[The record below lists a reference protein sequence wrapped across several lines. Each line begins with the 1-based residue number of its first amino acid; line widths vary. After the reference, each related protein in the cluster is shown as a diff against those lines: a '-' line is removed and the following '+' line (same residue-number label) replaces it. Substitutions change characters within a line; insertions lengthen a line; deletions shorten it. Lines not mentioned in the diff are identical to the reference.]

1 MATKTIYLR
10 GFGYMEVPAELTGR
24 ELAEYATA
32 EARKSMPSLGRPV
45 APEEPEKK
53 PEVSLPMQVAAGIAG
68 LPAGLASGLVGSTLE
83 GIGGLTGI
91 KPVEE
96 AGAAVNEYIQ
106 EKLKQAVG
114 EEAAASRG
122 AQIGQTIGG
131 IASFFT
137 PGVAAKVLGGA
148 GKLVKAAPYLTA
160 AMSGV
165 QGAGEQVERMREQEA
180 QGEVIDPALRQLY
193 ALGAG
198 AGTAALEAV
207 PFGEALGRFAPMRR
221 ILGAIPSSVE
231 AEAFGR
237 AADTTLGKRLL
248 EAGITGVGEA
258 GTEAAQQVLQNVIEK
273 QYNEQQAALEGIGEA
288 ALLGGIAGSA
298 LQGGAQLYRDHYIR
312 KKFLSGNL
320 KSQRELAAEASPE
333 LEQGEEDTVQI
344 LAGEISRIKGKRRER
359 EERAAT
365 EAALTQAD
373 QLAKSGVLALP
384 EASEGSLANAA
395 AKLKRAREE
404 AEALALA
411 QQAQEE
417 SNRQFQRQFQEA
429 EAKRQREIAK
439 EYRESPARKA
449 FKAFKESA
457 SQQRLSARQ
466 EQINSLP
473 DYPGFLPNP
482 EVKPVKEW
490 PRLQRNILDRYTK
503 NLTPEQAE
511 IFEGMSP
518 LEMGEFVE
526 RSRTKEASRK
536 AGLRIDAL
544 SRKSALEEQIL
555 KEMYAKEAAA
565 EAAQRNKLTLEGI
578 NEFKQKKLSAGVKID
593 ENPGVAA
600 DLARSEFGKKLGDL
614 KDSERIAL
622 ADLIDVSISE
632 QKDRI
637 NRAAGEAQ
645 AQTELNMEYG
655 RAAEPDYRK
664 AYRLSQ
670 EMFSKP
676 YEDLSSIQQGSVWKA
691 IESGKGNI
699 VTQEEMLERDEFS
712 NKPHTTEEYREVESK
727 LEKVGDSPVTLEDI
741 KKIVEPTETGAEKT
755 LIAGDQQLK
764 GKSTIASWRSAQVA
778 EAAKEAGEYEGP
790 SKAESI
796 MQHMVDR
803 GALVEVEGNYY
814 FDKNIPGP
822 RFELPISSNPNI
834 EQQQRAF
841 NLEETERVIAP
852 EIRDALKRRNLS
864 DLFTIGLSEKIED
877 TPNLG
882 QYFNRVIRLSVA
894 PEGKVR
900 SVKEMIG
907 SMDHEIVH
915 GMREAGLISDPEWA
929 LLTTKFNADTLND
942 EQREKY
948 TQLYKSQGMNDQK
961 IKEALDEEAV
971 AMKAKEL
978 NDIDPKRLDPSSLS
992 LINKVRYFMDFGRNT
1007 AALGYKSAEDV
1018 LAAIKSGDIGKRGF
1032 TSEFELVD
1040 GKVKRV
1046 GMKEVSPRVDGQQD
1060 VEVETK
1066 VYGEE
1071 EEAADEKYQKALSG
1085 LASKFDRKTPIKNP
1099 QQYLIQDLDIAPEDV
1114 DGIIKRMMS
1123 SGDIV
1128 RVGKS
1133 RYISDK
1139 ARKSVEAG
1147 AAAPVQ
1153 AEKVRPGRA
1162 EIFEASS
1169 IEAQP
1174 ESDTTQVATTVGSYE
1189 SIAAYLKDQLPPGAK
1204 VLDYGAGLGLG
1215 SEAMREELS
1224 GVASVDGYEPLPS
1237 RAKVKPTY
1245 TKPEELNQK
1254 YDAVVNL
1261 NVLNVLQPDLR
1272 RKVVQH
1278 IGSLLKEGGTAVI
1291 GVRGYKGD
1299 IDKVKNFTPGP
1310 EPGSIWVPRSRG
1322 RQAYQKGF
1330 DGSELKD
1337 YVSEV
1342 LGSGFEVKR
1351 LSGPTKSNVQ
1361 ITKKASAKRQA
1372 VQGRAELAP
1381 SQPQAVKNDPL
1392 ANPQGSGAVTPF
1404 FVKKQPKGIIDKIK
1418 DTFKDNL
1425 SRQKMVDRYDPV
1437 RLMAIE
1443 AYSKT
1448 GDKRFLS
1455 AAEGSYHSLL
1465 FMDKAQDMAL
1475 TGLETGG
1482 FKLEGSILLA
1492 ADNPEIAPL
1501 KIFQRLKEK
1510 DKLDAFFNFAYA
1522 KRYRDLKAAG
1532 KDPGGTISEQ
1542 DVNREYDR
1550 WVNDKDIDKEIKNF
1564 KQYNDNLVDI
1574 LRNSG
1579 FISVGEAKAWKSSFY
1594 IPFYRIPTIKTQ
1606 DGTVDTG
1613 EVDAPKMNSQ
1623 VTNLS
1628 NPKGLTGRDLSVN
1641 DAIENIVANTYYM
1654 VGTAAKN
1661 FSARKVARD
1670 GVLTGYMKP
1679 IDKPGD
1685 AAQGANVITIRENGV
1700 KKHYEVRDESLYNA
1714 VAESGFPVQDVLK
1727 GMALAT
1733 EALRRGTT
1741 LSPTFII
1748 RNTIRDTIQAWALGR
1763 FGNNLTPPAK
1773 EMFKGIELAYKNSPE
1788 FRALK
1793 SAGISSSGLRKKSL
1807 SEVARAIRQEIGEEQ
1822 KGALSKLYDTLERAA
1837 EISESSTRTKVY
1849 QDVLAKTGDRAEALF
1864 AAMETINF
1872 SRKGSSRGLQIAMAL
1887 IPFFNARIQG
1897 LDVFYRTMRGE
1908 KMMPNQASAEMKKA
1922 AVARFLYFVGLS
1934 SIYALLMS
1942 DHPAWVNATDE
1953 ERDSNLFLPI
1963 DFIPGVREGTAIKFP
1978 IPQELGIVSKMLPER
1993 MVTMALGR
2001 SDGAELVDAM
2011 KRAVVDTL
2019 SFNPIPQVALPA
2031 VEVLG
2036 NFDFYTRRPIENQ
2049 YLASLLPEDRYTEY
2063 TTGVAKLAGKAAAE
2077 TPLPVSPVMVD
2088 HLIRG
2093 YFGTNGAYIADV
2105 VGRLLDMGSGAP
2117 TPERLRFSEPYL
2129 LPILGPLF
2137 KSPDGK
2143 KAVEDLYMIDEA
2155 AKMAV
2160 TTLKAY
2166 SESGRDLSE
2175 AKEEELYTLAE
2186 VGEQVKPIVEEIRE
2200 LNRAKRMI
2208 QSDPDL
2214 SPSEKR
2220 DELNDLQQQIISLAK
2235 EAQEFKKEV
2244 PLRLR

>member
-1 MATKTIYLR
+1 MATQIIYLR

-24 ELAEYATA
+24 ELSEYAAA

-53 PEVSLPMQVAAGIAG
+53 PEVSLPMQVVAGIAG

-96 AGAAVNEYIQ
+96 AGVAVNEYIQ
-106 EKLKQAVG
+106 EKLRQAVG

-122 AQIGQTIGG
+122 AQVGQTIGG

-160 AMSGV
+160 AMSGI

-180 QGEVIDPALRQLY
+180 QGEVIDPAMRQLY

-221 ILGAIPSSVE
+221 ILGAIPSSAE
-231 AEAFGR
+231 AEILTR
-237 AADTTLGKRLL
+237 AADTTLGKRLA
-248 EAGITGVGEA
+248 EAAITGVGEA
-258 GTEAAQQVLQNVIEK
+258 GTEAAQQVLQNVIE
-273 QYNEQQAALEGIGEA
+273 QRYNQEQAALEGIGEA

-298 LQGGAQLYRDHYIR
+298 LQGGAQLYQDVYFR
-312 KKFLSGNL
+312 KKKLQGDLNRR
-320 KSQRELAAEASPE
+320 RELEAEGLPY
-333 LEQGEEDTVQI
+333 LPTGEESAVQ
-344 LAGEISRIKGKRRER
+344 LRGEDISLVEGERPKREK
-359 EERAAT
+359 RAAT

-373 QLAKSGVLALP
+373 PLATSGILALP
-384 EASEGSLANAA
+384 EASEESLKGAVS
-395 AKLKRAREE
+395 LSQRAREE
-404 AEALALA
+404 AELIA
-411 QQAQEE
+411 QMRQAQEE
-417 SNRQFQRQFQEA
+417 SNREFQRPFEEA
-429 EAKRQREIAK
+429 EANRIAQEEAARQLELERQGQIRK
-439 EYRESPARKA
+439 EYRESR
-449 FKAFKESA
+449 
-457 SQQRLSARQ
+457 SQERLAGRG
-466 EQINSLP
+466 ERINSLP
-473 DYPGFLPNP
+473 DYPGFLPDP
-482 EVKPVKEW
+482 AVKPIEEW
-490 PRLQRNILDRYTK
+490 SPLQRNILNKYVQDM
-503 NLTPEQAE
+503 TPEQTKIFDDMTPEETRSFVDKSRSKEISKEQAAE
-511 IFEGMSP
+511 
-518 LEMGEFVE
+518 
-526 RSRTKEASRK
+526 EAS
-536 AGLRIDAL
+536 
-544 SRKSALEEQIL
+544 L
-555 KEMYAKEAAA
+555 KNAYAQEGFDNFMR
-565 EAAQRNKLTLEGI
+565 QR
-578 NEFKQKKLSAGVKID
+578 LSAKIKAD
-593 ENPGVAA
+593 ENFGIAS
-600 DLARSEFGKKLGDL
+600 DLARSEFKKPLGKL
-614 KDSERIAL
+614 KDSELIAL
-622 ADLIDVSISE
+622 GDLIDVRRSE
-632 QKDRI
+632 IESQNQELSKKAQERTQQ
-637 NRAAGEAQ
+637 NVEAAAAGMPEFGDPIYKLQNRVAYTRFGTQ
-645 AQTELNMEYG
+645 YKNLSDVNKG
-655 RAAEPDYRK
+655 RVDS
-664 AYRLSQ
+664 L
-670 EMFSKP
+670 
-676 YEDLSSIQQGSVWKA
+676 
-691 IESGKGNI
+691 IESGQGKT
-699 VTQEEMLERDEFS
+699 VTPEEIAEEEDFKTRETLYNRDDYRSVKKELNATVRDES
-712 NKPHTTEEYREVESK
+712 GLIPVNPDTVYAAAKTVSEDPTSTIKPTRAASKEMFNHMVER
-727 LEKVGDSPVTLEDI
+727 GD
-741 KKIVEPTETGAEKT
+741 IVEIEGKRYLNDGA
-755 LIAGDQQLK
+755 
-764 GKSTIASWRSAQVA
+764 
-778 EAAKEAGEYEGP
+778 
-790 SKAESI
+790 
-796 MQHMVDR
+796 
-803 GALVEVEGNYY
+803 
-814 FDKNIPGP
+814 PGP

-841 NLEETERVIAP
+841 NLEETERKVAP

-864 DLFTIGLSEKIED
+864 DIFTVGLSEKIEG
-877 TPNLG
+877 TPNTG
-882 QYFNRVIRLSVA
+882 QYLDRVISIAVA
-894 PEGKVR
+894 PQGKVR
-900 SVKEMIG
+900 SIDEMIG

-915 GMREAGLISDPEWA
+915 GMRETGLISDAEWS
-929 LLTTKFNADTLND
+929 LLTSRFNADTLND
-942 EQREKY
+942 EQREAY
-948 TQLYKSQGMNDQK
+948 TKLYKDQGMNDQK
-961 IKEALDEEAV
+961 VREALDEEAV
-971 AMKAKEL
+971 AIKAKEL
-978 NDIDPKRLDPSSLS
+978 NSVDPKRLDRSSLS
-992 LINKVRYFMDFGRNT
+992 LINKARYFMDFGRNT
-1007 AALGYKSAEDV
+1007 AALGYRSAEDV

-1046 GMKEVSPRVDGQQD
+1046 GMKEVAPRVGGQQEA
-1060 VEVETK
+1060 EVETK

-1085 LASKFDRKTPIKNP
+1085 LASKFDRKTPIKNA

-1114 DGIIKRMMS
+1114 DEIIKRMMS

-1139 ARKSVEAG
+1139 ARKSAEAG
-1147 AAAPVQ
+1147 AVAPAVAGPVPQATAKSVEKAA
-1153 AEKVRPGRA
+1153 
-1162 EIFEASS
+1162 
-1169 IEAQP
+1169 
-1174 ESDTTQVATTVGSYE
+1174 
-1189 SIAAYLKDQLPPGAK
+1189 
-1204 VLDYGAGLGLG
+1204 
-1215 SEAMREELS
+1215 
-1224 GVASVDGYEPLPS
+1224 
-1237 RAKVKPTY
+1237 
-1245 TKPEELNQK
+1245 
-1254 YDAVVNL
+1254 
-1261 NVLNVLQPDLR
+1261 
-1272 RKVVQH
+1272 
-1278 IGSLLKEGGTAVI
+1278 
-1291 GVRGYKGD
+1291 
-1299 IDKVKNFTPGP
+1299 TPG
-1310 EPGSIWVPRSRG
+1310 
-1322 RQAYQKGF
+1322 K
-1330 DGSELKD
+1330 
-1337 YVSEV
+1337 
-1342 LGSGFEVKR
+1342 
-1351 LSGPTKSNVQ
+1351 
-1361 ITKKASAKRQA
+1361 
-1372 VQGRAELAP
+1372 AELAP

-1392 ANPQGSGAVTPF
+1392 TNPQGSGAVTPF
-1404 FVKKQPKGIIDKIK
+1404 FVKRQPKGVVDKIK
-1418 DTFKDNL
+1418 DIFKDNL

-1437 RLMAIE
+1437 RLMAIK
-1443 AYSKT
+1443 AYAKT
-1448 GDKRFLS
+1448 GEKRFLS

-1465 FMDKAQDMAL
+1465 FMDKAQDIAL
-1475 TGLETGG
+1475 AGLETGG
-1482 FKLEGSILLA
+1482 FKMEGSILLA

-1550 WVNDKDIDKEIKNF
+1550 WVNDKDIDTEINNF

-1574 LRNSG
+1574 LRKSG

-1670 GVLTGYMKP
+1670 GVLTGYMKS

-1685 AAQGANVITIRENGV
+1685 AAQGTNVITIRENGV
-1700 KKHYEVRDESLYNA
+1700 KKHYEVQDETLYNA

-1741 LSPTFII
+1741 LSPTFIV
-1748 RNTIRDTIQAWALGR
+1748 RNTIRDTVQAWALGR

-1773 EMFKGIELAYKNSPE
+1773 EMFKGIQLAYKNSPE
-1788 FRALK
+1788 FKALK

-1822 KGALSKLYDTLERAA
+1822 KNALVKLYDTLERAA

-1849 QDVLAKTGDRAEALF
+1849 QDVLEKTGDRAEALF

-1897 LDVFYRTMRGE
+1897 VDVFYRTMRGE
-1908 KMMPNQASAEMKKA
+1908 KMMPNQASAEMKRA
-1922 AVARFLYFVGLS
+1922 AVARFAYFVGLS

-1942 DHPAWVNATDE
+1942 DHPAWLNATDE
-1953 ERDSNLFLPI
+1953 ERDANMFLPI
-1963 DFIPGVREGTAIKFP
+1963 DFIPGIREGTVIKFP

-1993 MVTMALGR
+1993 MITMALGR

-2031 VEVLG
+2031 IEVMG

-2077 TPLPVSPVMVD
+2077 TPVPVSPVMVD

-2093 YFGTNGAYIADV
+2093 YFGTNGAYAADV
-2105 VGRLLDMGSGAP
+2105 IGRLLDMGSGAP

-2166 SESGRDLSE
+2166 SESGRELSE

>member
-1 MATKTIYLR
+1 MAIKTIYLE
-10 GFGYMEVPAELTGR
+10 GFGLMTVPAELTGK
-24 ELAEYATA
+24 ELSIYASR
-32 EARKSMPSLGRPV
+32 EARRIKAQEDATIAP

-53 PEVSLPMQVAAGIAG
+53 PEVSLPMQVVAGIAG

-106 EKLKQAVG
+106 EKLRQAVG

-180 QGEVIDPALRQLY
+180 QGEVIDPAMRQLY

-320 KSQRELAAEASPE
+320 KSQRELAAEALPE
-333 LEQGEEDTVQI
+333 LEQGEEGAVQI
-344 LAGEISRIKGKRRER
+344 LGDKISLIKGKRQER

-404 AEALALA
+404 EELVARV

-417 SNRQFQRQFQEA
+417 SNREFRRPFDEA
-429 EAKRQREIAK
+429 EANRIAQEEDARQLELERQGQIRK
-439 EYRESPARKA
+439 EYRESR
-449 FKAFKESA
+449 
-457 SQQRLSARQ
+457 RQ
-466 EQINSLP
+466 ERLADREERINSLP
-473 DYPGFLPNP
+473 DYPGFLPDP
-482 EVKPVKEW
+482 AVKPIEEW
-490 PRLQRNILDRYTK
+490 SPLQRNILNKYVQDM
-503 NLTPEQAE
+503 TPEQTKIFDDMTPEETRSFVDKSRSKEISKEQAAE
-511 IFEGMSP
+511 
-518 LEMGEFVE
+518 
-526 RSRTKEASRK
+526 EAS
-536 AGLRIDAL
+536 
-544 SRKSALEEQIL
+544 L
-555 KEMYAKEAAA
+555 KNAYAQEGFDNFIR
-565 EAAQRNKLTLEGI
+565 QR
-578 NEFKQKKLSAGVKID
+578 LSAKIKVD
-593 ENPGVAA
+593 ENFGIAS
-600 DLARSEFGKKLGDL
+600 DLARSEFKKPLGKL
-614 KDSERIAL
+614 KDSELIAL
-622 ADLIDVSISE
+622 GDLIDVRRSE
-632 QKDRI
+632 IESQNEELAKKAQERTQANVEAAAVGLPEFGDPVYKLQ
-637 NRAAGEAQ
+637 NRVAYTRFGTQ
-645 AQTELNMEYG
+645 YKNLSDVNKG
-655 RAAEPDYRK
+655 RVDS
-664 AYRLSQ
+664 L
-670 EMFSKP
+670 
-676 YEDLSSIQQGSVWKA
+676 
-691 IESGKGNI
+691 IESGQGKT
-699 VTQEEMLERDEFS
+699 VTPEEVAEEEDFKTRETLYNRDEYRS
-712 NKPHTTEEYREVESK
+712 VKKELGTTVRDERGLIPV
-727 LEKVGDSPVTLEDI
+727 SPDTIYAATKTAAED
-741 KKIVEPTETGAEKT
+741 PT
-755 LIAGDQQLK
+755 
-764 GKSTIASWRSAQVA
+764 STIKPTRATS
-778 EAAKEAGEYEGP
+778 KEMFKHMIERGDVVDIEG
-790 SKAESI
+790 KQYLNE
-796 MQHMVDR
+796 
-803 GALVEVEGNYY
+803 GA
-814 FDKNIPGP
+814 PGP
-822 RFELPISSNPNI
+822 RFELPISSNPNV

-841 NLEETERVIAP
+841 NIEETERKIAP

-1046 GMKEVSPRVDGQQD
+1046 GMKEVSPRVGGQQD

-1071 EEAADEKYQKALSG
+1071 EGAADEKYQKALSG

-1133 RYISDK
+1133 RYVSDK
-1139 ARKSVEAG
+1139 ARKSVESGAPAPVGAG
-1147 AAAPVQ
+1147 AAPAAKPSAPG
-1153 AEKVRPGRA
+1153 K
-1162 EIFEASS
+1162 
-1169 IEAQP
+1169 
-1174 ESDTTQVATTVGSYE
+1174 
-1189 SIAAYLKDQLPPGAK
+1189 
-1204 VLDYGAGLGLG
+1204 
-1215 SEAMREELS
+1215 
-1224 GVASVDGYEPLPS
+1224 
-1237 RAKVKPTY
+1237 
-1245 TKPEELNQK
+1245 
-1254 YDAVVNL
+1254 
-1261 NVLNVLQPDLR
+1261 
-1272 RKVVQH
+1272 
-1278 IGSLLKEGGTAVI
+1278 
-1291 GVRGYKGD
+1291 
-1299 IDKVKNFTPGP
+1299 
-1310 EPGSIWVPRSRG
+1310 
-1322 RQAYQKGF
+1322 
-1330 DGSELKD
+1330 
-1337 YVSEV
+1337 
-1342 LGSGFEVKR
+1342 
-1351 LSGPTKSNVQ
+1351 
-1361 ITKKASAKRQA
+1361 
-1372 VQGRAELAP
+1372 AELAP
-1381 SQPQAVKNDPL
+1381 SQSQAVKNDPL

-1418 DTFKDNL
+1418 DTFKDSL

-1475 TGLETGG
+1475 AGLETGG

-1492 ADNPEIAPL
+1492 ADNPKTAPL

-1510 DKLDAFFNFAYA
+1510 GKLDAFFNFAYA

-1532 KDPGGTISEQ
+1532 KDPGGTISER

-1550 WVNDKDIDKEIKNF
+1550 WVNDKDIDAEIENF

-1574 LRNSG
+1574 LRKSG

-1606 DGTVDTG
+1606 DGAVDTG

-1748 RNTIRDTIQAWALGR
+1748 RNTVRDTLQAWALGR
-1763 FGNNLTPPAK
+1763 YGNNLTPPAK

-1788 FRALK
+1788 FKALK
-1793 SAGISSSGLRKKSL
+1793 AAGISSSGLRKKSL

-1822 KGALSKLYDTLERAA
+1822 KNALFKLYDTLERAA

-1897 LDVFYRTMRGE
+1897 IDVFYRTMRGE
-1908 KMMPNQASAEMKKA
+1908 KMMPNQASAEMKRA
-1922 AVARFLYFVGLS
+1922 AVARFAYFVGLS

-1942 DHPAWVNATDE
+1942 DHPAWLNATDE
-1953 ERDSNLFLPI
+1953 ERDANLFLPI

-2001 SDGAELVDAM
+2001 SDGSELVDAM
-2011 KRAVVDTL
+2011 KRAVLDTL

-2031 VEVLG
+2031 VEAIA
-2036 NFDFYTRRPIENQ
+2036 NFDFYTQRPIENQ

-2063 TTGVAKLAGKAAAE
+2063 TTGVARLAGKAAAE

-2093 YFGTNGAYIADV
+2093 YFGTNGAYAADII
-2105 VGRLLDMGSGAP
+2105 GRVLDMGSGAP

-2166 SESGRDLSE
+2166 SESGRELSE

-2200 LNRAKRMI
+2200 LNRAKRMV
-2208 QSDPDL
+2208 QSDPDM

-2220 DELNDLQQQIISLAK
+2220 DELNELQQQIISLAR
-2235 EAQEFKKEV
+2235 EAQELKKEV

>member
-1 MATKTIYLR
+1 
-10 GFGYMEVPAELTGR
+10 MEVPAELTGR
-24 ELAEYATA
+24 ELAEYATK

-312 KKFLSGNL
+312 KNIFGGNL
-320 KSQRELAAEASPE
+320 LANRPSSASPE
-333 LEQGEEDTVQI
+333 LERGKRTAVQI
-344 LAGEISRIKGKRRER
+344 RNGEISVVEGEDQLAER
-359 EERAAT
+359 RAAT

-373 QLAKSGVLALP
+373 Q
-384 EASEGSLANAA
+384 
-395 AKLKRAREE
+395 E
-404 AEALALA
+404 AEANRI
-411 QQAQEE
+411 AQEE
-417 SNRQFQRQFQEA
+417 AARQLELERQGQI
-429 EAKRQREIAK
+429 RK
-439 EYRESPARKA
+439 EYRESR
-449 FKAFKESA
+449 
-457 SQQRLSARQ
+457 SQERLADR
-466 EQINSLP
+466 EERINSLP
-473 DYPGFLPNP
+473 DYPGFLPDP
-482 EVKPVKEW
+482 AVKPVEEW
-490 PRLQRNILDRYTK
+490 SPLQRNILNNYVQDM
-503 NLTPEQAE
+503 TPEQTKIFDDMTPEETRSFVDKSRSKEISKEQAAE
-511 IFEGMSP
+511 
-518 LEMGEFVE
+518 
-526 RSRTKEASRK
+526 EAS
-536 AGLRIDAL
+536 
-544 SRKSALEEQIL
+544 L
-555 KEMYAKEAAA
+555 KNAYAQEGFDNFIR
-565 EAAQRNKLTLEGI
+565 QR
-578 NEFKQKKLSAGVKID
+578 LSAKIKVD
-593 ENPGVAA
+593 ENFGIAS
-600 DLARSEFGKKLGDL
+600 DLARSEFKKPLGKL
-614 KDSERIAL
+614 KDSELIAL
-622 ADLIDVSISE
+622 GDLIDVRRSE
-632 QKDRI
+632 IESQNQELAKKAQERTQANVEAAAVGLPEFGDPVYKLQNRVAYTRFGTQYKNLSDI
-637 NRAAGEAQ
+637 NK
-645 AQTELNMEYG
+645 G
-655 RAAEPDYRK
+655 RVNS
-664 AYRLSQ
+664 L
-670 EMFSKP
+670 
-676 YEDLSSIQQGSVWKA
+676 
-691 IESGKGNI
+691 IESGQGKT
-699 VTQEEMLERDEFS
+699 VTPEEIAEEEDFKTRETLYNRDDYRSVKKELGATVRDES
-712 NKPHTTEEYREVESK
+712 GLIP
-727 LEKVGDSPVTLEDI
+727 VGPDTVYAATKTAAED
-741 KKIVEPTETGAEKT
+741 PT
-755 LIAGDQQLK
+755 
-764 GKSTIASWRSAQVA
+764 STIKPTRATS
-778 EAAKEAGEYEGP
+778 KEMFKHMIERGDVVEIEG
-790 SKAESI
+790 KQYLNE
-796 MQHMVDR
+796 
-803 GALVEVEGNYY
+803 GA
-814 FDKNIPGP
+814 PGP

-1046 GMKEVSPRVDGQQD
+1046 GMKEVSPRVGGQQD

-1139 ARKSVEAG
+1139 ARKSIETGATAPAVAGPVTQATAKSVE
-1147 AAAPVQ
+1147 
-1153 AEKVRPGRA
+1153 K
-1162 EIFEASS
+1162 
-1169 IEAQP
+1169 
-1174 ESDTTQVATTVGSYE
+1174 
-1189 SIAAYLKDQLPPGAK
+1189 
-1204 VLDYGAGLGLG
+1204 
-1215 SEAMREELS
+1215 
-1224 GVASVDGYEPLPS
+1224 
-1237 RAKVKPTY
+1237 
-1245 TKPEELNQK
+1245 
-1254 YDAVVNL
+1254 
-1261 NVLNVLQPDLR
+1261 
-1272 RKVVQH
+1272 
-1278 IGSLLKEGGTAVI
+1278 TA
-1291 GVRGYKGD
+1291 
-1299 IDKVKNFTPGP
+1299 TPG
-1310 EPGSIWVPRSRG
+1310 
-1322 RQAYQKGF
+1322 K
-1330 DGSELKD
+1330 
-1337 YVSEV
+1337 
-1342 LGSGFEVKR
+1342 
-1351 LSGPTKSNVQ
+1351 
-1361 ITKKASAKRQA
+1361 
-1372 VQGRAELAP
+1372 AELAP
-1381 SQPQAVKNDPL
+1381 SQSQAVKNDPL

-1510 DKLDAFFNFAYA
+1510 GKLDAFFNFAYA
-1522 KRYRDLKAAG
+1522 KRYRDLKAAN

-1550 WVNDKDIDKEIKNF
+1550 WVNDKDIDAEIKNF

-1574 LRNSG
+1574 LRKSG

-1748 RNTIRDTIQAWALGR
+1748 RNTIRDTLQAWTLGR

-1773 EMFKGIELAYKNSPE
+1773 EMFKGIEMAYKNSPE

-1822 KGALSKLYDTLERAA
+1822 KSALSKLYDTLERAA

-1872 SRKGSSRGLQIAMAL
+1872 SRKGSSRGLQIAMSL

-1908 KMMPNQASAEMKKA
+1908 KMMPNQASSEMKKA
-1922 AVARFLYFVGLS
+1922 AVTRFLYFMGLS

-1963 DFIPGVREGTAIKFP
+1963 DFVPGVREGTAIKFP

-1993 MVTMALGR
+1993 MVTMVLGR

-2011 KRAVVDTL
+2011 KRAVLDTL

-2031 VEVLG
+2031 VEAMA
-2036 NFDFYTRRPIENQ
+2036 NFDFYTQRPIENQ

-2105 VGRLLDMGSGAP
+2105 VGRVLDMGSGAP

-2235 EAQEFKKEV
+2235 EAQEFKKEI

>member
-24 ELAEYATA
+24 ELAEYATK
-32 EARKSMPSLGRPV
+32 EARKSMPSLGRPA

-53 PEVSLPMQVAAGIAG
+53 PELSIPMQVAAGIAG

-395 AKLKRAREE
+395 DKLKRAREE
-404 AEALALA
+404 EELVARV

-417 SNRQFQRQFQEA
+417 SNREFRRPFDEA
-429 EAKRQREIAK
+429 EANRIAQEEAANREKR
-439 EYRESPARKA
+439 
-449 FKAFKESA
+449 
-457 SQQRLSARQ
+457 
-466 EQINSLP
+466 INSLP

-482 EVKPVKEW
+482 EVKPIKEW
-490 PRLQRNILDRYTK
+490 PRLQRNILNRYLE

-511 IFEGMSP
+511 IFEEMSP
-518 LEMGEFVE
+518 LEMGDFVE
-526 RSRTKEASRK
+526 RSRNKEASRK
-536 AGLRIDAL
+536 AGLRIEAL
-544 SRKSALEEQIL
+544 SRKSALEGQIL
-555 KEMYAKEAAA
+555 KEMYAKEATAEAAQEQILKGMYAQEAAA

-614 KDSERIAL
+614 RDSERIAL

-852 EIRDALKRRNLS
+852 EIRDALRRRNLS

-1046 GMKEVSPRVDGQQD
+1046 GMKEVSPRVGGQQD

-1085 LASKFDRKTPIKNP
+1085 LASKFDRKTPIKNA

-1139 ARKSVEAG
+1139 ARKSVETGATTPTAVG
-1147 AAAPVQ
+1147 STPQAPAKPVEKAAAPG
-1153 AEKVRPGRA
+1153 K
-1162 EIFEASS
+1162 
-1169 IEAQP
+1169 
-1174 ESDTTQVATTVGSYE
+1174 
-1189 SIAAYLKDQLPPGAK
+1189 
-1204 VLDYGAGLGLG
+1204 
-1215 SEAMREELS
+1215 
-1224 GVASVDGYEPLPS
+1224 
-1237 RAKVKPTY
+1237 
-1245 TKPEELNQK
+1245 
-1254 YDAVVNL
+1254 
-1261 NVLNVLQPDLR
+1261 
-1272 RKVVQH
+1272 
-1278 IGSLLKEGGTAVI
+1278 
-1291 GVRGYKGD
+1291 
-1299 IDKVKNFTPGP
+1299 
-1310 EPGSIWVPRSRG
+1310 
-1322 RQAYQKGF
+1322 
-1330 DGSELKD
+1330 
-1337 YVSEV
+1337 
-1342 LGSGFEVKR
+1342 
-1351 LSGPTKSNVQ
+1351 
-1361 ITKKASAKRQA
+1361 
-1372 VQGRAELAP
+1372 AELAP
-1381 SQPQAVKNDPL
+1381 SQSQAVKNDPL

-1482 FKLEGSILLA
+1482 FRLEGSILLA

-1510 DKLDAFFNFAYA
+1510 GKLDAFFNFAYA
-1522 KRYRDLKAAG
+1522 KRYRDLKAAN

-1574 LRNSG
+1574 LRKSG

>member
-1 MATKTIYLR
+1 MATKVIYLR
-10 GFGYMEVPAELTGR
+10 GYGYMEVPAELTGQ
-24 ELAEYATA
+24 ELSKYAKERAGVSMAAPEA
-32 EARKSMPSLGRPV
+32 EAPK
-45 APEEPEKK
+45 EEKK
-53 PEVSLPMQVAAGIAG
+53 PEPSTMQQAAGFVAG

-91 KPVEE
+91 RPVEE
-96 AGAAVNEYIQ
+96 AGASFNEWVQ

-114 EEAAASRG
+114 EEAAASG
-122 AQIGQTIGG
+122 ASQVGQTIGG

-180 QGEVIDPALRQLY
+180 QGEFIDPAMRQLY

-258 GTEAAQQVLQNVIEK
+258 ATESAQQVLQNVIEK

-288 ALLGGIAGSA
+288 ALFGGVAGSA
-298 LQGGAQLYRDHYIR
+298 LQGGAQLFRDTYIR
-312 KKFLSGNL
+312 RKNAQRNL
-320 KSQRELAAEASPE
+320 EAQRSLVTEALPELAP
-333 LEQGEEDTVQI
+333 GEESTVQVR
-344 LAGEISRIKGKRRER
+344 GEDISLIEGERQKREK
-359 EERAAT
+359 RAAT
-365 EAALTQAD
+365 EAILAPQRPLAITAGDTEAWRQIEKLRQDQQISNEQSQELFKQLEAQRQKELAD
-373 QLAKSGVLALP
+373 A
-384 EASEGSLANAA
+384 
-395 AKLKRAREE
+395 E
-404 AEALALA
+404 AEARSQEEAQFRQEQIGSLPEFPGLLPDPAVKPIEEWSPLQRNVLNKYVQDMTPEQA
-411 QQAQEE
+411 KIFDDMTPEETRSFVEKSRAKAISQQQALEEASLKNMYAQE
-417 SNRQFQRQFQEA
+417 SFDNFIR
-429 EAKRQREIAK
+429 
-439 EYRESPARKA
+439 
-449 FKAFKESA
+449 
-457 SQQRLSARQ
+457 QRLSA
-466 EQINSLP
+466 
-473 DYPGFLPNP
+473 
-482 EVKPVKEW
+482 
-490 PRLQRNILDRYTK
+490 
-503 NLTPEQAE
+503 
-511 IFEGMSP
+511 
-518 LEMGEFVE
+518 
-526 RSRTKEASRK
+526 
-536 AGLRIDAL
+536 
-544 SRKSALEEQIL
+544 
-555 KEMYAKEAAA
+555 
-565 EAAQRNKLTLEGI
+565 
-578 NEFKQKKLSAGVKID
+578 KIKVD
-593 ENPGVAA
+593 ENFGIAS
-600 DLARSEFGKKLGDL
+600 DLARSEFKKPLGKL
-614 KDSERIAL
+614 KDSEIIAL
-622 ADLIDVSISE
+622 GDLIDVRRSE
-632 QKDRI
+632 IESQNQELAKKAQERTQANVEAAAVGLPEFGDPVYKLQNRVAYTRFGTQYKNLSDI
-637 NRAAGEAQ
+637 NK
-645 AQTELNMEYG
+645 G
-655 RAAEPDYRK
+655 RVDS
-664 AYRLSQ
+664 L
-670 EMFSKP
+670 
-676 YEDLSSIQQGSVWKA
+676 
-691 IESGKGNI
+691 IESGQGKT
-699 VTQEEMLERDEFS
+699 VTPEEIAEEEDFKTRETLYNRDDYRSVKKELNATVRDES
-712 NKPHTTEEYREVESK
+712 GLIPV
-727 LEKVGDSPVTLEDI
+727 SPDTIYAATKTAAED
-741 KKIVEPTETGAEKT
+741 PT
-755 LIAGDQQLK
+755 
-764 GKSTIASWRSAQVA
+764 STIKPTRATS
-778 EAAKEAGEYEGP
+778 KEMFKHMIERGDVVEIEG
-790 SKAESI
+790 KQYLNE
-796 MQHMVDR
+796 
-803 GALVEVEGNYY
+803 GA
-814 FDKNIPGP
+814 PGP

-841 NLEETERVIAP
+841 NLKETERVIAP

-864 DLFTIGLSEKIED
+864 DLFTIGLSEKIEN

-894 PEGKVR
+894 PDGKVR

-948 TQLYKSQGMNDQK
+948 TQLYRSQGMNDQK

-1046 GMKEVSPRVDGQQD
+1046 GMKEVSPRVGGQQD

-1085 LASKFDRKTPIKNP
+1085 LASKFDRKTPIKNA

-1133 RYISDK
+1133 RYVSDK
-1139 ARKSVEAG
+1139 ARKSVETGATTPAAVG
-1147 AAAPVQ
+1147 PTPQAPAKPVEKAAAPG
-1153 AEKVRPGRA
+1153 K
-1162 EIFEASS
+1162 
-1169 IEAQP
+1169 
-1174 ESDTTQVATTVGSYE
+1174 
-1189 SIAAYLKDQLPPGAK
+1189 
-1204 VLDYGAGLGLG
+1204 
-1215 SEAMREELS
+1215 
-1224 GVASVDGYEPLPS
+1224 
-1237 RAKVKPTY
+1237 
-1245 TKPEELNQK
+1245 
-1254 YDAVVNL
+1254 
-1261 NVLNVLQPDLR
+1261 
-1272 RKVVQH
+1272 
-1278 IGSLLKEGGTAVI
+1278 
-1291 GVRGYKGD
+1291 
-1299 IDKVKNFTPGP
+1299 
-1310 EPGSIWVPRSRG
+1310 
-1322 RQAYQKGF
+1322 
-1330 DGSELKD
+1330 
-1337 YVSEV
+1337 
-1342 LGSGFEVKR
+1342 
-1351 LSGPTKSNVQ
+1351 
-1361 ITKKASAKRQA
+1361 
-1372 VQGRAELAP
+1372 AELAP
-1381 SQPQAVKNDPL
+1381 SQSQAVKNDPL
-1392 ANPQGSGAVTPF
+1392 ASPQGSGAVTPF

-1482 FKLEGSILLA
+1482 FKLEGSIILA
-1492 ADNPEIAPL
+1492 DDNPEIAPL

-1522 KRYRDLKAAG
+1522 KRYKDLKDAG

-1550 WVNDKDIDKEIKNF
+1550 WVNDKDIDTEIKNF

-1574 LRNSG
+1574 LRKSG

-1606 DGTVDTG
+1606 DGMVDTG

-1748 RNTIRDTIQAWALGR
+1748 RNTIRDTLQAWTLGR

-1773 EMFKGIELAYKNSPE
+1773 EMFKGIEMAYKNSPE

-1822 KGALSKLYDTLERAA
+1822 KNALRKLYDTLERAA

-1963 DFIPGVREGTAIKFP
+1963 DFIPGVRDGTAIKFP

-1993 MVTMALGR
+1993 MITMALGR

-2166 SESGRDLSE
+2166 SESGRELSE

>member
-1 MATKTIYLR
+1 
-10 GFGYMEVPAELTGR
+10 MEVPAELTGR
-24 ELAEYATA
+24 ELAEYATK

-53 PEVSLPMQVAAGIAG
+53 PEVSLPMQVTAGIAG

-96 AGAAVNEYIQ
+96 AGVAVNEYIQ

-180 QGEVIDPALRQLY
+180 QGEVIDPAMRQLY

-258 GTEAAQQVLQNVIEK
+258 ATESAQQVLQNVIEK

-298 LQGGAQLYRDHYIR
+298 LQGGAQLYRDLYVR
-312 KKFLSGNL
+312 KKFLSGDL
-320 KSQRELAAEASPE
+320 KRQRELAAEGLPE
-333 LEQGEEDTVQI
+333 LAPGEESAVQI
-344 LAGEISRIKGKRRER
+344 RGEDISLIEGERQKREK
-359 EERAAT
+359 RAAT
-365 EAALTQAD
+365 EAILAPQRPLAITAGDTEAWRQIEKLRQD
-373 QLAKSGVLALP
+373 QQISNEQSEELFRQLEESKSRQEQIGSLP
-384 EASEGSLANAA
+384 EFPGLLPDPAVKPIEEWSPLQRNVLNKYVQDMTPEQ
-395 AKLKRAREE
+395 AKIFDDMTPEETRSFVDKSRAKAIGQQQALEE
-404 AEALALA
+404 ASLKNMY
-411 QQAQEE
+411 AQE
-417 SNRQFQRQFQEA
+417 SFDNFIR
-429 EAKRQREIAK
+429 
-439 EYRESPARKA
+439 
-449 FKAFKESA
+449 
-457 SQQRLSARQ
+457 QRLSA
-466 EQINSLP
+466 
-473 DYPGFLPNP
+473 
-482 EVKPVKEW
+482 
-490 PRLQRNILDRYTK
+490 
-503 NLTPEQAE
+503 
-511 IFEGMSP
+511 
-518 LEMGEFVE
+518 
-526 RSRTKEASRK
+526 
-536 AGLRIDAL
+536 
-544 SRKSALEEQIL
+544 
-555 KEMYAKEAAA
+555 
-565 EAAQRNKLTLEGI
+565 
-578 NEFKQKKLSAGVKID
+578 KIKVD
-593 ENPGVAA
+593 ENFGIAS
-600 DLARSEFGKKLGDL
+600 DLARSEFKKPLGKL
-614 KDSERIAL
+614 KDSELIAL
-622 ADLIDVSISE
+622 GDLIDVRKSE
-632 QKDRI
+632 IESQNQKLAKKAQERTQANIEAAAVGLPEFGDPVYKLQ
-637 NRAAGEAQ
+637 NRVAYTRFGTQ
-645 AQTELNMEYG
+645 YKNLSDIKKG
-655 RAAEPDYRK
+655 RVDS
-664 AYRLSQ
+664 L
-670 EMFSKP
+670 
-676 YEDLSSIQQGSVWKA
+676 
-691 IESGKGNI
+691 IESGQGKT
-699 VTQEEMLERDEFS
+699 VTPEEIAEEEDFKTRETLYNRDDYRSVKKELGATVRDE
-712 NKPHTTEEYREVESK
+712 NGLIPV
-727 LEKVGDSPVTLEDI
+727 SPDTIYAATKATAED
-741 KKIVEPTETGAEKT
+741 PT
-755 LIAGDQQLK
+755 
-764 GKSTIASWRSAQVA
+764 STIKPTRATS
-778 EAAKEAGEYEGP
+778 KEMF
-790 SKAESI
+790 K
-796 MQHMVDR
+796 HMIER
-803 GALVEVEGNYY
+803 GDLVEIEGKQYLNEGA
-814 FDKNIPGP
+814 PGP

-841 NLEETERVIAP
+841 NLEETERVVAP

-864 DLFTIGLSEKIED
+864 DLFTIGLSEKIEN

-915 GMREAGLISDPEWA
+915 GMREVGLISDPEWA

-948 TQLYKSQGMNDQK
+948 TQLYKSQGVTDQK

-1046 GMKEVSPRVDGQQD
+1046 GMKEVSPRVGGQQAA
-1060 VEVETK
+1060 EVETK

-1071 EEAADEKYQKALSG
+1071 EESIDEKYQKALSG
-1085 LASKFDRKTPIKNP
+1085 LASKFDRKTPIKNA

-1133 RYISDK
+1133 RYVSDK
-1139 ARKSVEAG
+1139 ARKSVESGAPAPAEAG
-1147 AAAPVQ
+1147 AAPAAKPSAPG
-1153 AEKVRPGRA
+1153 K
-1162 EIFEASS
+1162 
-1169 IEAQP
+1169 
-1174 ESDTTQVATTVGSYE
+1174 
-1189 SIAAYLKDQLPPGAK
+1189 
-1204 VLDYGAGLGLG
+1204 
-1215 SEAMREELS
+1215 
-1224 GVASVDGYEPLPS
+1224 
-1237 RAKVKPTY
+1237 
-1245 TKPEELNQK
+1245 
-1254 YDAVVNL
+1254 
-1261 NVLNVLQPDLR
+1261 
-1272 RKVVQH
+1272 
-1278 IGSLLKEGGTAVI
+1278 
-1291 GVRGYKGD
+1291 
-1299 IDKVKNFTPGP
+1299 
-1310 EPGSIWVPRSRG
+1310 
-1322 RQAYQKGF
+1322 
-1330 DGSELKD
+1330 
-1337 YVSEV
+1337 
-1342 LGSGFEVKR
+1342 
-1351 LSGPTKSNVQ
+1351 
-1361 ITKKASAKRQA
+1361 
-1372 VQGRAELAP
+1372 AELAP
-1381 SQPQAVKNDPL
+1381 SQSQAVKNDPL

-1425 SRQKMVDRYDPV
+1425 SRQKMVDRYDPT

-1443 AYSKT
+1443 AYSRT

-1455 AAEGSYHSLL
+1455 AAEGSYHALL
-1465 FMDKAQDMAL
+1465 FLDKAQDMAL

-1482 FKLEGSILLA
+1482 FKLEGSIILA
-1492 ADNPEIAPL
+1492 DDNPEIAPL

-1522 KRYRDLKAAG
+1522 KRYKDLKDAG

-1550 WVNDKDIDKEIKNF
+1550 WVNDKDIDAEIKNF
-1564 KQYNDNLVDI
+1564 KRYNDNLVDI
-1574 LRNSG
+1574 LRKSG

-1661 FSARKVARD
+1661 FAARKVARD
-1670 GVLTGYMKP
+1670 GVITGYMKP

-1685 AAQGANVITIRENGV
+1685 AAQGTNVITIRENGV

-1748 RNTIRDTIQAWALGR
+1748 RNTVRDTLQAWALGR
-1763 FGNNLTPPAK
+1763 YGNNLTPPAK

-1788 FRALK
+1788 FKALK
-1793 SAGISSSGLRKKSL
+1793 AAGISSSGLRKKSL

-1822 KGALSKLYDTLERAA
+1822 KNALRKLYDTLERAA

-1897 LDVFYRTMRGE
+1897 IDVFYRTMRGE
-1908 KMMPNQASAEMKKA
+1908 KMMPNQASAEMKRA
-1922 AVARFLYFVGLS
+1922 AVARFAYFVGLS

-1942 DHPAWVNATDE
+1942 DHPAWLNATDE

-1993 MVTMALGR
+1993 MITMALGR

-2011 KRAVVDTL
+2011 KRAVLDTL

-2031 VEVLG
+2031 VEAMA
-2036 NFDFYTRRPIENQ
+2036 NFDFYTQRPIENQ

-2077 TPLPVSPVMVD
+2077 TPFPVSPVMVD

-2093 YFGTNGAYIADV
+2093 YFGTNGAYTADII
-2105 VGRLLDMGSGAP
+2105 GRLLDMGSGAP
-2117 TPERLRFSEPYL
+2117 TPERLRLSEPYL
-2129 LPILGPLF
+2129 LPVLGPLF

-2166 SESGRDLSE
+2166 SESGRELSE

-2200 LNRAKRMI
+2200 LNRAKRMV
-2208 QSDPDL
+2208 QSDPDM

-2220 DELNDLQQQIISLAK
+2220 DELNELQQQIISLAR
-2235 EAQEFKKEV
+2235 EAQELKKEV

>member
-24 ELAEYATA
+24 ELSEYACA
-32 EARKSMPSLGRPV
+32 EAKKTMPSLGRTS
-45 APEEPEKK
+45 APEQPEKK
-53 PEVSLPMQVAAGIAG
+53 AEASLPMQVAAGVAG
-68 LPAGLASGLVGSTLE
+68 IPAGLVSGLVGSTLE

-96 AGAAVNEYIQ
+96 AGSAVNEYIQ

-114 EEAAASRG
+114 EEAATSRG

-137 PGVAAKVLGGA
+137 PGVVAKVLGGA
-148 GKLVKAAPYLTA
+148 GKLAKAAPYLTA

-221 ILGAIPSSVE
+221 ILGAIPSSAE
-231 AEAFGR
+231 AEILTR
-237 AADTTLGKRLL
+237 AADTTLGKRLA
-248 EAGITGVGEA
+248 EAAITGVGEA
-258 GTEAAQQVLQNVIEK
+258 GTEAAQQVLQNVIE
-273 QYNEQQAALEGIGEA
+273 QRYNQEQAALEGIGEA

-298 LQGGAQLYRDHYIR
+298 LQGGAQLYQDVYFR
-312 KKFLSGNL
+312 KKKLQGDLNRR
-320 KSQRELAAEASPE
+320 RELEAEGLPY
-333 LEQGEEDTVQI
+333 LPTGEESAVQ
-344 LAGEISRIKGKRRER
+344 LRGEDISLVEGERPKREK
-359 EERAAT
+359 RAAT

-373 QLAKSGVLALP
+373 PLATSGILALP
-384 EASEGSLANAA
+384 EASEESLKGAVA
-395 AKLKRAREE
+395 LSQRAREE
-404 AEALALA
+404 AELIA
-411 QQAQEE
+411 QMRQAQEE
-417 SNRQFQRQFQEA
+417 SNREFQRPFEEA
-429 EAKRQREIAK
+429 EANRIAQEEAARQLELERQGQIRK
-439 EYRESPARKA
+439 EYRESR
-449 FKAFKESA
+449 
-457 SQQRLSARQ
+457 SQERLADRG
-466 EQINSLP
+466 ERINSLP
-473 DYPGFLPNP
+473 DYPGFLPDP
-482 EVKPVKEW
+482 AVKPIEEW
-490 PRLQRNILDRYTK
+490 SPLQRNILNKYVQDM
-503 NLTPEQAE
+503 TPEQTKIFDDMTPEETRSFVDKSRSKEISKEQAAE
-511 IFEGMSP
+511 
-518 LEMGEFVE
+518 
-526 RSRTKEASRK
+526 EAS
-536 AGLRIDAL
+536 
-544 SRKSALEEQIL
+544 L
-555 KEMYAKEAAA
+555 KNAYAQEGFDNFMR
-565 EAAQRNKLTLEGI
+565 QR
-578 NEFKQKKLSAGVKID
+578 LSAKIKAD
-593 ENPGVAA
+593 ENFGIAS
-600 DLARSEFGKKLGDL
+600 DLARSEFKKPLGKL
-614 KDSERIAL
+614 KDSELIAL
-622 ADLIDVSISE
+622 GDLIDVRRSE
-632 QKDRI
+632 IESQNQELSKKAQERTQQ
-637 NRAAGEAQ
+637 NVEAAAAGMPEFGDPIYKLQNRVAYTRFGTQ
-645 AQTELNMEYG
+645 YKNLSDVNKG
-655 RAAEPDYRK
+655 RVDS
-664 AYRLSQ
+664 L
-670 EMFSKP
+670 
-676 YEDLSSIQQGSVWKA
+676 
-691 IESGKGNI
+691 IESGQGKT
-699 VTQEEMLERDEFS
+699 VTPGEIAEEEDFKPRETLYSRDDYRFVKKELSTTVRDES
-712 NKPHTTEEYREVESK
+712 G
-727 LEKVGDSPVTLEDI
+727 LIPVNPDT
-741 KKIVEPTETGAEKT
+741 VYA
-755 LIAGDQQLK
+755 
-764 GKSTIASWRSAQVA
+764 
-778 EAAKEAGEYEGP
+778 AAKTVSEDQTILIKPTRAV
-790 SKAESI
+790 SKE
-796 MQHMVDR
+796 MFKHMVER
-803 GALVEVEGNYY
+803 GDVVDIEGKWYLNEGA
-814 FDKNIPGP
+814 PGP

-841 NLEETERVIAP
+841 NLEETERKVAP

-864 DLFTIGLSEKIED
+864 DIFTVGLSEKIEG
-877 TPNLG
+877 TPNTG
-882 QYFNRVIRLSVA
+882 QYLDRVISIAVA
-894 PEGKVR
+894 PQGKVR
-900 SVKEMIG
+900 SIDEMIG

-915 GMREAGLISDPEWA
+915 GMRETGLISDAEWS
-929 LLTTKFNADTLND
+929 LLTSRFNADTLND
-942 EQREKY
+942 EQREAY
-948 TQLYKSQGMNDQK
+948 TKLYKDQGMNDQK
-961 IKEALDEEAV
+961 VREALDEEAV
-971 AMKAKEL
+971 AIKAKEL
-978 NDIDPKRLDPSSLS
+978 NSVDPKRLDRSSLS
-992 LINKVRYFMDFGRNT
+992 LINKARYFMDFGRNT
-1007 AALGYKSAEDV
+1007 AALGYRSAEDV

-1046 GMKEVSPRVDGQQD
+1046 GMKEVSPRIDRQQAT
-1060 VEVETK
+1060 EVETK

-1071 EEAADEKYQKALSG
+1071 EGATDDKYQKAISG
-1085 LASKFDRKTPIKNP
+1085 LASKFDRKTPIRNP

-1139 ARKSVEAG
+1139 ARKSIETGATAPVGLSPAPQVPAKPVEK
-1147 AAAPVQ
+1147 AAAPG
-1153 AEKVRPGRA
+1153 K
-1162 EIFEASS
+1162 
-1169 IEAQP
+1169 
-1174 ESDTTQVATTVGSYE
+1174 
-1189 SIAAYLKDQLPPGAK
+1189 
-1204 VLDYGAGLGLG
+1204 
-1215 SEAMREELS
+1215 
-1224 GVASVDGYEPLPS
+1224 
-1237 RAKVKPTY
+1237 
-1245 TKPEELNQK
+1245 
-1254 YDAVVNL
+1254 
-1261 NVLNVLQPDLR
+1261 
-1272 RKVVQH
+1272 
-1278 IGSLLKEGGTAVI
+1278 
-1291 GVRGYKGD
+1291 
-1299 IDKVKNFTPGP
+1299 
-1310 EPGSIWVPRSRG
+1310 
-1322 RQAYQKGF
+1322 
-1330 DGSELKD
+1330 
-1337 YVSEV
+1337 
-1342 LGSGFEVKR
+1342 
-1351 LSGPTKSNVQ
+1351 
-1361 ITKKASAKRQA
+1361 
-1372 VQGRAELAP
+1372 AELAP
-1381 SQPQAVKNDPL
+1381 SQSQAVNNDPL

-1404 FVKKQPKGIIDKIK
+1404 FVKKQSKGIIDKIK
-1418 DTFKDNL
+1418 DVFKDNL

-1437 RLMAIE
+1437 RLVAIE

-1492 ADNPEIAPL
+1492 ADNPETAPL

-1550 WVNDKDIDKEIKNF
+1550 WVNDKDIETEINNF

-1574 LRNSG
+1574 LRKSG
-1579 FISVGEAKAWKSSFY
+1579 FISVGEEKSWKSSFY
-1594 IPFYRIPTIKTQ
+1594 IPFYRIPTIKAQ

-1679 IDKPGD
+1679 IEKAGD
-1685 AAQGANVITIRENGV
+1685 AAQGSNVITIRENGV
-1700 KKHYEVRDESLYNA
+1700 KKHYEVKDESLYNA

-1748 RNTIRDTIQAWALGR
+1748 RNTVRDTLQAWALGR

-1773 EMFKGIELAYKNSPE
+1773 EMFKGIKLAYKNSPE

-1793 SAGISSSGLRKKSL
+1793 AAGISSSGLRRKSL

-1822 KGALSKLYDTLERAA
+1822 KSKLSKLYDTLERAA

-1849 QDVLAKTGDRAEALF
+1849 QDVLEKTGDRAEALF

-1872 SRKGSSRGLQIAMAL
+1872 SRKGSSRGLQVAMAL

-1897 LDVFYRTMRGE
+1897 VDVFYRTMKGE

-1922 AVARFLYFVGLS
+1922 AVARFCYFVGLS

-1942 DHPAWVNATDE
+1942 DHPAWLNATDE
-1953 ERDSNLFLPI
+1953 ERDANIFLPI

-1993 MVTMALGR
+1993 MITMALGR
-2001 SDGAELVDAM
+2001 SDGAELVDSM
-2011 KRAVVDTL
+2011 KRAVLDTL

-2031 VEVLG
+2031 VEAMA
-2036 NFDFYTRRPIENQ
+2036 NFDFYTQRPIENQ

-2077 TPLPVSPVMVD
+2077 TPIPVSPVMVD

-2093 YFGTNGAYIADV
+2093 YFGTNGAYTADV
-2105 VGRLLDMGSGAP
+2105 IGRLLDMGSGSP

-2166 SESGRDLSE
+2166 SESGRELSD

-2200 LNRAKRMI
+2200 LNRAKRMV
-2208 QSDPDL
+2208 QSDPDM

-2235 EAQEFKKEV
+2235 EAQEFKKEI
-2244 PLRLR
+2244 PFRLR

>member
-24 ELAEYATA
+24 ELAEYATK

-180 QGEVIDPALRQLY
+180 RGEVIDPAMRQLY

-298 LQGGAQLYRDHYIR
+298 LQGGAQLYRDLYVR
-312 KKFLSGNL
+312 KKFLSGDL
-320 KSQRELAAEASPE
+320 KRQRELAAEGLPE
-333 LEQGEEDTVQI
+333 LAPGEESAVQI
-344 LAGEISRIKGKRRER
+344 RGEDISLIEGERQKREK
-359 EERAAT
+359 RAAT
-365 EAALTQAD
+365 EAALQQVASPQGVPLLSTGDAEAYAQIEELRKQKKISDEQAQRLFEQRSFAEGVFRQAASPAGVPLIGPGD
-373 QLAKSGVLALP
+373 LEAQAKIAQLAREQEISN
-384 EASEGSLANAA
+384 EQ
-395 AKLKRAREE
+395 ARKIYEE
-404 AEALALA
+404 
-411 QQAQEE
+411 
-417 SNRQFQRQFQEA
+417 F
-429 EAKRQREIAK
+429 EAKRQKEIAI
-439 EYRESPARKA
+439 S
-449 FKAFKESA
+449 
-457 SQQRLSARQ
+457 
-466 EQINSLP
+466 SLP

-490 PRLQRNILDRYTK
+490 PRLQRNILNRYLE

-511 IFEGMSP
+511 IFESMSP

-536 AGLRIDAL
+536 AELRAEAL
-544 SRKSALEEQIL
+544 SRKSALEERTL
-555 KEMYAKEAAA
+555 KEMYAQGAAA
-565 EAAQRNKLTLEGI
+565 EAAQRNKLALEGI
-578 NEFKQKKLSAGVKID
+578 DEFKQKKLSAGVKID

-614 KDSERIAL
+614 RDSERIAL
-622 ADLIDVSISE
+622 ADLIDVSLSE

-764 GKSTIASWRSAQVA
+764 GKSAIASWRSAQVA

-841 NLEETERVIAP
+841 NIEETERKIAP

-1046 GMKEVSPRVDGQQD
+1046 GMKEIALSTEAKEGVPG
-1060 VEVETK
+1060 VETE

-1085 LASKFDRKTPIKNP
+1085 LASKFDRKTPIKNV

-1133 RYISDK
+1133 RYVSDK
-1139 ARKSVEAG
+1139 ARKSVESGAPAPAEAG
-1147 AAAPVQ
+1147 AAPAAKPSAPG
-1153 AEKVRPGRA
+1153 K
-1162 EIFEASS
+1162 
-1169 IEAQP
+1169 
-1174 ESDTTQVATTVGSYE
+1174 
-1189 SIAAYLKDQLPPGAK
+1189 
-1204 VLDYGAGLGLG
+1204 
-1215 SEAMREELS
+1215 
-1224 GVASVDGYEPLPS
+1224 
-1237 RAKVKPTY
+1237 
-1245 TKPEELNQK
+1245 
-1254 YDAVVNL
+1254 
-1261 NVLNVLQPDLR
+1261 
-1272 RKVVQH
+1272 
-1278 IGSLLKEGGTAVI
+1278 
-1291 GVRGYKGD
+1291 
-1299 IDKVKNFTPGP
+1299 
-1310 EPGSIWVPRSRG
+1310 
-1322 RQAYQKGF
+1322 
-1330 DGSELKD
+1330 
-1337 YVSEV
+1337 
-1342 LGSGFEVKR
+1342 
-1351 LSGPTKSNVQ
+1351 
-1361 ITKKASAKRQA
+1361 
-1372 VQGRAELAP
+1372 AELAP
-1381 SQPQAVKNDPL
+1381 SQSQAVKNDPL

-1443 AYSKT
+1443 ASSKT

-1482 FKLEGSILLA
+1482 FRLEGSILLA

-1510 DKLDAFFNFAYA
+1510 GKLDAFFNFAYA
-1522 KRYRDLKAAG
+1522 KRYKDLKDAG

-1550 WVNDKDIDKEIKNF
+1550 WVNDKDIDAEIKNF

-1574 LRNSG
+1574 LRKSG

-1714 VAESGFPVQDVLK
+1714 VAESGFPVQDVLR

-1748 RNTIRDTIQAWALGR
+1748 RNTIRDTLQAWTLGR

-1773 EMFKGIELAYKNSPE
+1773 EMFKGIEMAYKNSPE

-1822 KGALSKLYDTLERAA
+1822 KSALRKLYDTLERAA

-1993 MVTMALGR
+1993 MITMALGR

-2166 SESGRDLSE
+2166 SESGRELSE

>member
-1 MATKTIYLR
+1 MT
-10 GFGYMEVPAELTGR
+10 VPAELTGK
-24 ELAEYATA
+24 ELSIYASR
-32 EARKSMPSLGRPV
+32 EARRIKAQEDATMAP

-180 QGEVIDPALRQLY
+180 QGEVIDPAMRQLY

-258 GTEAAQQVLQNVIEK
+258 ATESAQQVLQNVIEK

-298 LQGGAQLYRDHYIR
+298 LQGGAQLYRDLYVR
-312 KKFLSGNL
+312 KKFLSGDL
-320 KSQRELAAEASPE
+320 KRQRELAAEGLPE
-333 LEQGEEDTVQI
+333 LAPGEESAVQI
-344 LAGEISRIKGKRRER
+344 RGEDISLIEGERQKREK
-359 EERAAT
+359 RAAT

-373 QLAKSGVLALP
+373 PLATSGILALP
-384 EASEGSLANAA
+384 EASEESLKGAVA
-395 AKLKRAREE
+395 LSQRAREE
-404 AEALALA
+404 AELIA
-411 QQAQEE
+411 QMRQAQEE
-417 SNRQFQRQFQEA
+417 SNREFQRPFEEA
-429 EAKRQREIAK
+429 EANRIAQ
-439 EYRESPARKA
+439 EEA
-449 FKAFKESA
+449 
-457 SQQRLSARQ
+457 ARQ
-466 EQINSLP
+466 QERINSLP

-490 PRLQRNILDRYTK
+490 PRLQRNILNRYLE

-511 IFEGMSP
+511 IFEEMSP
-518 LEMGEFVE
+518 LEMGDFVE

-536 AGLRIDAL
+536 AELRAEAL
-544 SRKSALEEQIL
+544 SRKSALEERTL
-555 KEMYAKEAAA
+555 KGMYAQEAAA
-565 EAAQRNKLTLEGI
+565 EAAQRNKLALEGI
-578 NEFKQKKLSAGVKID
+578 DEFKQKKLSAGVKID
-593 ENPGVAA
+593 ETPGVAA

-676 YEDLSSIQQGSVWKA
+676 YEDLSSIQRGSVWKA
-691 IESGKGNI
+691 IDSGKGNI

-764 GKSTIASWRSAQVA
+764 GKSNIASWRSAQVA

-852 EIRDALKRRNLS
+852 EIKDALKRRNLS

-1046 GMKEVSPRVDGQQD
+1046 GMKEVAPRVGGQQEA
-1060 VEVETK
+1060 EVETK

-1085 LASKFDRKTPIKNP
+1085 LASKFDRKTPIKNA

-1139 ARKSVEAG
+1139 ARKSVESGAVAPAVAG
-1147 AAAPVQ
+1147 PVPQATAKSVEKAA
-1153 AEKVRPGRA
+1153 
-1162 EIFEASS
+1162 
-1169 IEAQP
+1169 
-1174 ESDTTQVATTVGSYE
+1174 
-1189 SIAAYLKDQLPPGAK
+1189 
-1204 VLDYGAGLGLG
+1204 
-1215 SEAMREELS
+1215 
-1224 GVASVDGYEPLPS
+1224 
-1237 RAKVKPTY
+1237 
-1245 TKPEELNQK
+1245 
-1254 YDAVVNL
+1254 
-1261 NVLNVLQPDLR
+1261 
-1272 RKVVQH
+1272 
-1278 IGSLLKEGGTAVI
+1278 
-1291 GVRGYKGD
+1291 
-1299 IDKVKNFTPGP
+1299 TPG
-1310 EPGSIWVPRSRG
+1310 
-1322 RQAYQKGF
+1322 K
-1330 DGSELKD
+1330 
-1337 YVSEV
+1337 
-1342 LGSGFEVKR
+1342 
-1351 LSGPTKSNVQ
+1351 
-1361 ITKKASAKRQA
+1361 
-1372 VQGRAELAP
+1372 AELAP

-1550 WVNDKDIDKEIKNF
+1550 WVNDKDIDAEIKNF

-1574 LRNSG
+1574 LRKSG
-1579 FISVGEAKAWKSSFY
+1579 FISVGEAKTWKSSFY

-1748 RNTIRDTIQAWALGR
+1748 RNTIRDTLQAWTLGR

-1773 EMFKGIELAYKNSPE
+1773 EMFKGIEMAYKNSPE

-1793 SAGISSSGLRKKSL
+1793 AAGISSSGLRKKSL

-1822 KGALSKLYDTLERAA
+1822 KNAFFKLYDTLERAA

-1908 KMMPNQASAEMKKA
+1908 KMMPNQSSAEMKKA

>member
-24 ELAEYATA
+24 ELSEYAAA
-32 EARKSMPSLGRPV
+32 EARKSLPSLGRPV
-45 APEEPEKK
+45 VPEEPEKK

-96 AGAAVNEYIQ
+96 AGVAVNEYIQ
-106 EKLKQAVG
+106 EKLRQAVG

-320 KSQRELAAEASPE
+320 KSQRELAAEALPE
-333 LEQGEEDTVQI
+333 LEQGEEGAVQI
-344 LAGEISRIKGKRRER
+344 LGDKISLIKGKRQER

-417 SNRQFQRQFQEA
+417 SNREFRRPFDEA
-429 EAKRQREIAK
+429 EANRIAQEEAARQLELERQGQIRK
-439 EYRESPARKA
+439 EYRESRSQERLADRK
-449 FKAFKESA
+449 E
-457 SQQRLSARQ
+457 R
-466 EQINSLP
+466 INSLP
-473 DYPGFLPNP
+473 DYPGFLPDP
-482 EVKPVKEW
+482 AVKPVEEW
-490 PRLQRNILDRYTK
+490 SPLQRNILNKYVQDM
-503 NLTPEQAE
+503 TPEQTKIFDDMTPEETRSFVDKSRSKEISKEQAAE
-511 IFEGMSP
+511 
-518 LEMGEFVE
+518 
-526 RSRTKEASRK
+526 EAS
-536 AGLRIDAL
+536 
-544 SRKSALEEQIL
+544 L
-555 KEMYAKEAAA
+555 KNAYAQEGFDNFIR
-565 EAAQRNKLTLEGI
+565 QR
-578 NEFKQKKLSAGVKID
+578 LSAKIKID
-593 ENPGVAA
+593 ENFGIAS
-600 DLARSEFGKKLGDL
+600 DLARSEFKKPLGKL
-614 KDSERIAL
+614 KDSELIAL
-622 ADLIDVSISE
+622 GDLIDVRRSE
-632 QKDRI
+632 IESQNQELSKKAQERTQANVEAAAVGLPEFGDPVYKLQNRVAYTRFGTQYKNLSDI
-637 NRAAGEAQ
+637 NK
-645 AQTELNMEYG
+645 G
-655 RAAEPDYRK
+655 RVDS
-664 AYRLSQ
+664 L
-670 EMFSKP
+670 
-676 YEDLSSIQQGSVWKA
+676 
-691 IESGKGNI
+691 IESGQGKT
-699 VTQEEMLERDEFS
+699 VTPEEIAEEEDFKTRETLYNRDDYRSVKKELGATVRDES
-712 NKPHTTEEYREVESK
+712 GLIPV
-727 LEKVGDSPVTLEDI
+727 SPDTIYAATKTAAED
-741 KKIVEPTETGAEKT
+741 PA
-755 LIAGDQQLK
+755 
-764 GKSTIASWRSAQVA
+764 STIKPTRATS
-778 EAAKEAGEYEGP
+778 KEMFKHMIERGDVVDIEG
-790 SKAESI
+790 KQYLNE
-796 MQHMVDR
+796 
-803 GALVEVEGNYY
+803 GA
-814 FDKNIPGP
+814 PGP

-929 LLTTKFNADTLND
+929 LLTAKFNADTLND

-948 TQLYKSQGMNDQK
+948 TQLYRSQGMNDQK

-1046 GMKEVSPRVDGQQD
+1046 GMKEVSPRVGGQQD

-1085 LASKFDRKTPIKNP
+1085 LASKFDRKTPIKNA

-1147 AAAPVQ
+1147 ATAPV
-1153 AEKVRPGRA
+1153 EVENVRPGRA
-1162 EIFEASS
+1162 EISEASS
-1169 IEAQP
+1169 IKAQP
-1174 ESDTTQVATTVGSYE
+1174 ASDTTQVATTTGSYRKVA
-1189 SIAAYLKDQLPPGAK
+1189 SYLKDQLPPGAK

-1215 SEAMREELS
+1215 SKAMREELS
-1224 GVASVDGYEPLPS
+1224 DVASVDGYEPLPS
-1237 RAKVKPTY
+1237 RAKEKPTY
-1245 TKPEELNQK
+1245 TKPEEIKKK

-1272 RKVVQH
+1272 RQVVQH
-1278 IGSLLKEGGTAVI
+1278 IGSLLKDGGTAII
-1291 GVRGYKGD
+1291 GTRGYKGD
-1299 IDKVKNFTPGP
+1299 IDGVKDFTPGP
-1310 EPGSIWVPRSRG
+1310 EPGSVWVSRPG
-1322 RQAYQKGF
+1322 GKSVYQKGF
-1330 DGSELKD
+1330 DGNELKD

-1372 VQGRAELAP
+1372 VRGRAELAP
-1381 SQPQAVKNDPL
+1381 SQSQAVKNDPL

-1522 KRYRDLKAAG
+1522 KRYRDLKVAG

-1550 WVNDKDIDKEIKNF
+1550 WANDKDIDAEIKNF

-1574 LRNSG
+1574 LRKSG

-1748 RNTIRDTIQAWALGR
+1748 RNTIRDTLQAWTLGR

-1773 EMFKGIELAYKNSPE
+1773 EMFKGIEMAYKNSPE
-1788 FRALK
+1788 FRVLK
-1793 SAGISSSGLRKKSL
+1793 AAGISSSGLRKKSL

-1908 KMMPNQASAEMKKA
+1908 KMMPNQSSAEMKKA

-1963 DFIPGVREGTAIKFP
+1963 DFIPGIREGTAIKFP

>member
-24 ELAEYATA
+24 ELAEYATK

-312 KKFLSGNL
+312 KNIFGGNL
-320 KSQRELAAEASPE
+320 LANRPSSASPE
-333 LEQGEEDTVQI
+333 LERGKRTAVQI
-344 LAGEISRIKGKRRER
+344 RNGEISVVEGEDQLAER
-359 EERAAT
+359 RAAT

-373 QLAKSGVLALP
+373 Q
-384 EASEGSLANAA
+384 
-395 AKLKRAREE
+395 E
-404 AEALALA
+404 AEANRI
-411 QQAQEE
+411 AQEE
-417 SNRQFQRQFQEA
+417 AARQLELERQGQI
-429 EAKRQREIAK
+429 RK
-439 EYRESPARKA
+439 EYRESR
-449 FKAFKESA
+449 
-457 SQQRLSARQ
+457 SQERLADR
-466 EQINSLP
+466 EERINSLP
-473 DYPGFLPNP
+473 DYPGFLPDP
-482 EVKPVKEW
+482 AVKPVEEW
-490 PRLQRNILDRYTK
+490 SPLQRNILNNYVQDM
-503 NLTPEQAE
+503 TPEQTKIFDDMTPEETRSFVDKSRSKEISKEQAAE
-511 IFEGMSP
+511 
-518 LEMGEFVE
+518 
-526 RSRTKEASRK
+526 EAS
-536 AGLRIDAL
+536 
-544 SRKSALEEQIL
+544 L
-555 KEMYAKEAAA
+555 KNAYAQEGFDNFIR
-565 EAAQRNKLTLEGI
+565 QR
-578 NEFKQKKLSAGVKID
+578 LSAKIKVD
-593 ENPGVAA
+593 ENFGIAS
-600 DLARSEFGKKLGDL
+600 DLARSEFKKPLGKL
-614 KDSERIAL
+614 KDSELIAL
-622 ADLIDVSISE
+622 GDLIDVRRSE
-632 QKDRI
+632 IESQNQELAKKAQERTQANVEAAAVGLPEFGDPVYKLQNRVAYTRFGTQYKNLSDI
-637 NRAAGEAQ
+637 NK
-645 AQTELNMEYG
+645 G
-655 RAAEPDYRK
+655 RVNS
-664 AYRLSQ
+664 L
-670 EMFSKP
+670 
-676 YEDLSSIQQGSVWKA
+676 
-691 IESGKGNI
+691 IESGQGKT
-699 VTQEEMLERDEFS
+699 VTPEEIAEEEDFKTRETLYNRDDYRSVKKELGATVRDES
-712 NKPHTTEEYREVESK
+712 GLIP
-727 LEKVGDSPVTLEDI
+727 VGPDTVYAATKTAAED
-741 KKIVEPTETGAEKT
+741 PT
-755 LIAGDQQLK
+755 
-764 GKSTIASWRSAQVA
+764 STIKPTRATS
-778 EAAKEAGEYEGP
+778 KEMFKHMIERGDVVEIEG
-790 SKAESI
+790 KQYLNE
-796 MQHMVDR
+796 
-803 GALVEVEGNYY
+803 GA
-814 FDKNIPGP
+814 PGP

-1046 GMKEVSPRVDGQQD
+1046 GMKEVSPRVGGQQD

-1139 ARKSVEAG
+1139 ARKSIETGATAPAVAGPVTQATAKSVE
-1147 AAAPVQ
+1147 
-1153 AEKVRPGRA
+1153 K
-1162 EIFEASS
+1162 
-1169 IEAQP
+1169 
-1174 ESDTTQVATTVGSYE
+1174 
-1189 SIAAYLKDQLPPGAK
+1189 
-1204 VLDYGAGLGLG
+1204 
-1215 SEAMREELS
+1215 
-1224 GVASVDGYEPLPS
+1224 
-1237 RAKVKPTY
+1237 
-1245 TKPEELNQK
+1245 
-1254 YDAVVNL
+1254 
-1261 NVLNVLQPDLR
+1261 
-1272 RKVVQH
+1272 
-1278 IGSLLKEGGTAVI
+1278 TA
-1291 GVRGYKGD
+1291 
-1299 IDKVKNFTPGP
+1299 TPG
-1310 EPGSIWVPRSRG
+1310 
-1322 RQAYQKGF
+1322 K
-1330 DGSELKD
+1330 
-1337 YVSEV
+1337 
-1342 LGSGFEVKR
+1342 
-1351 LSGPTKSNVQ
+1351 
-1361 ITKKASAKRQA
+1361 
-1372 VQGRAELAP
+1372 AELAP
-1381 SQPQAVKNDPL
+1381 SQSQAVKNDPL

-1510 DKLDAFFNFAYA
+1510 GKLDAFFNFAYA
-1522 KRYRDLKAAG
+1522 KRYRDLKAAN

-1550 WVNDKDIDKEIKNF
+1550 WVNDKDIDAEIKNF

-1574 LRNSG
+1574 LRKSG

-1748 RNTIRDTIQAWALGR
+1748 RNTIRDTLQAWTLGR

-1773 EMFKGIELAYKNSPE
+1773 EMFKGIEMAYKNSPE

-1822 KGALSKLYDTLERAA
+1822 KSALSKLYDTLERAA

-1872 SRKGSSRGLQIAMAL
+1872 SRKGSSRGLQIAMSL

-1908 KMMPNQASAEMKKA
+1908 KMMPNQASSEMKKA
-1922 AVARFLYFVGLS
+1922 AVTRFLYFMGLS

-1963 DFIPGVREGTAIKFP
+1963 DFVPGVREGTAIKFP

-1993 MVTMALGR
+1993 MVTMVLGR

-2011 KRAVVDTL
+2011 KRAVLDTL

-2031 VEVLG
+2031 VEAMA
-2036 NFDFYTRRPIENQ
+2036 NFDFYTQRPIENQ

-2105 VGRLLDMGSGAP
+2105 VGRVLDMGSGAP

-2235 EAQEFKKEV
+2235 EAQEFKKEI

>member
-1 MATKTIYLR
+1 MATKTIYLQ

-24 ELAEYATA
+24 ELSEYAAA
-32 EARKSMPSLGRPV
+32 EARKSLPSLGRPV
-45 APEEPEKK
+45 APEESEKK
-53 PEVSLPMQVAAGIAG
+53 LEVSLPMQVAAGIAG

-96 AGAAVNEYIQ
+96 AGVVVNEYIQ
-106 EKLKQAVG
+106 EKLRQAVG

-258 GTEAAQQVLQNVIEK
+258 ATESAQQVLQNVIEK

-298 LQGGAQLYRDHYIR
+298 LQGGAQLYRDLYVR
-312 KKFLSGNL
+312 KKFLSGDL
-320 KSQRELAAEASPE
+320 KRQRELAAEGLPE
-333 LEQGEEDTVQI
+333 LAPGEESAVQI
-344 LAGEISRIKGKRRER
+344 RGEDISLIEGERQKREK
-359 EERAAT
+359 RAAT
-365 EAALTQAD
+365 EAILAPQRPLAITAGDTEAWRQIEKLRQDQQISNEQSQELFKQLEAQRQKELAD
-373 QLAKSGVLALP
+373 AEAETRSQEEARFRQEQIGSLP
-384 EASEGSLANAA
+384 EFPGLLPDPAVKPIEEWSPLQRNVLNKYVQDMTPEQ
-395 AKLKRAREE
+395 AKIFDDMTPEETRSFVDKSRAKAIGQQQALEE
-404 AEALALA
+404 ASLKNMY
-411 QQAQEE
+411 AQE
-417 SNRQFQRQFQEA
+417 SFDNFIR
-429 EAKRQREIAK
+429 
-439 EYRESPARKA
+439 
-449 FKAFKESA
+449 
-457 SQQRLSARQ
+457 QRLSA
-466 EQINSLP
+466 
-473 DYPGFLPNP
+473 
-482 EVKPVKEW
+482 
-490 PRLQRNILDRYTK
+490 
-503 NLTPEQAE
+503 
-511 IFEGMSP
+511 
-518 LEMGEFVE
+518 
-526 RSRTKEASRK
+526 
-536 AGLRIDAL
+536 
-544 SRKSALEEQIL
+544 
-555 KEMYAKEAAA
+555 
-565 EAAQRNKLTLEGI
+565 
-578 NEFKQKKLSAGVKID
+578 KIKVD
-593 ENPGVAA
+593 ENFGIAS
-600 DLARSEFGKKLGDL
+600 DLARSEFKKPLGKL
-614 KDSERIAL
+614 KDSELIAL
-622 ADLIDVSISE
+622 GDLIDVRRSE
-632 QKDRI
+632 IESQNQELAKKAQERTQANVEAAAVGLPEFGDPVYKLQNRVAYTRFGTQYKNLSDI
-637 NRAAGEAQ
+637 NK
-645 AQTELNMEYG
+645 G
-655 RAAEPDYRK
+655 RVDS
-664 AYRLSQ
+664 L
-670 EMFSKP
+670 
-676 YEDLSSIQQGSVWKA
+676 
-691 IESGKGNI
+691 IESGQGKT
-699 VTQEEMLERDEFS
+699 VTPEEIAEEEDFKTRETLYNRDDYRSVKKELGATVRDES
-712 NKPHTTEEYREVESK
+712 GLIPV
-727 LEKVGDSPVTLEDI
+727 SPDTIYAATKTAAED
-741 KKIVEPTETGAEKT
+741 PT
-755 LIAGDQQLK
+755 
-764 GKSTIASWRSAQVA
+764 STIKPTRATS
-778 EAAKEAGEYEGP
+778 KEMFKHMIERGDVVEIEG
-790 SKAESI
+790 KQYLNE
-796 MQHMVDR
+796 
-803 GALVEVEGNYY
+803 GA
-814 FDKNIPGP
+814 PGP

-894 PEGKVR
+894 PEGRVR

-948 TQLYKSQGMNDQK
+948 TQLYKSQGMSDQK

-1046 GMKEVSPRVDGQQD
+1046 GMKEVAPRVDGQQD

-1085 LASKFDRKTPIKNP
+1085 LASKFDRKTPIKNA

-1139 ARKSVEAG
+1139 ARKSVETG
-1147 AAAPVQ
+1147 A
-1153 AEKVRPGRA
+1153 
-1162 EIFEASS
+1162 IS
-1169 IEAQP
+1169 
-1174 ESDTTQVATTVGSYE
+1174 TQVAAPAAPAPASTAAKATPATT
-1189 SIAAYLKDQLPPGAK
+1189 AAPITPSATPSTPATAKPPAETPNSFSDQYNKAL
-1204 VLDYGAGLGLG
+1204 
-1215 SEAMREELS
+1215 E
-1224 GVASVDGYEPLPS
+1224 VASELGKISTQIIQRRIKSDYKTASLIIKKMQDDGVIS
-1237 RAKVKPTY
+1237 
-1245 TKPEELNQK
+1245 TK
-1254 YDAVVNL
+1254 
-1261 NVLNVLQPDLR
+1261 
-1272 RKVVQH
+1272 
-1278 IGSLLKEGGTAVI
+1278 
-1291 GVRGYKGD
+1291 
-1299 IDKVKNFTPGP
+1299 
-1310 EPGSIWVPRSRG
+1310 
-1322 RQAYQKGF
+1322 
-1330 DGSELKD
+1330 
-1337 YVSEV
+1337 
-1342 LGSGFEVKR
+1342 GSGGLLFPVVKKEE
-1351 LSGPTKSNVQ
+1351 SGQ
-1361 ITKKASAKRQA
+1361 AKAVS
-1372 VQGRAELAP
+1372 GRAELAP

-1550 WVNDKDIDKEIKNF
+1550 WVNDKDIDAEIKNF

-1574 LRNSG
+1574 LRKSG

-1748 RNTIRDTIQAWALGR
+1748 RNTIRDTLQAWTLGR

-1773 EMFKGIELAYKNSPE
+1773 EMFKGIEMAYKNSPE

-2036 NFDFYTRRPIENQ
+2036 NFDFYTQRPIENQ

-2166 SESGRDLSE
+2166 SESGRELSE

-2200 LNRAKRMI
+2200 LNRAKRMV
-2208 QSDPDL
+2208 QSDPDM

-2220 DELNDLQQQIISLAK
+2220 DELNELQQQIISLAR
-2235 EAQEFKKEV
+2235 EAQELKKEV